1 MISHENLPEG
11 YTKKRKKAT
20 LRFIVSIYLYIIIS
34 LIMTYIKFNNY
45 DLIRIIYYSSIGLS
59 VIFLFLNQTAKITY
73 NNIPIPIYNEI
84 HVFSKKE
91 VIAYIIPMLI
101 AAPFII
107 SNLIS
112 YLSILAV
119 SYLAIKTVVRP
130 PDVFDYNKSRR
141 Y

>member
-20 LRFIVSIYLYIIIS
+20 LRLIISIYLYIIVALVVTYVKFDNIT
-34 LIMTYIKFNNY
+34 LIN
-45 DLIRIIYYSSIGLS
+45 IIYYSSIGLS
-59 VIFLFLNQTAKITY
+59 IIFLFLNQTSKIEY
-73 NNIPIPIYNEI
+73 NRIPIPIYDEI

-91 VIAYIIPMLI
+91 IIVYITPIIIISPLIISKLI
-101 AAPFII
+101 AHF
-107 SNLIS
+107 
-112 YLSILAV
+112 SILAV
-119 SYLAIKTVVRP
+119 SYLVIKSVVRP

>member
-20 LRFIVSIYLYIIIS
+20 LRFIISIYLYIIVALVVTYVKFDNIT
-34 LIMTYIKFNNY
+34 LIN
-45 DLIRIIYYSSIGLS
+45 IIYYSSIGLS
-59 VIFLFLNQTAKITY
+59 VIFLFLNQTTKIEY
-73 NNIPIPIYNEI
+73 NKIPIPIYNEI

-91 VIAYIIPMLI
+91 IIAYIIPMII

-112 YLSILAV
+112 YISTLAV